1 MARRILVAEDEP
13 FIVES
18 LVFLLSRAGHQVTA
32 VGDGAGVLPAIAAFR
47 PDLLILDIML
57 PTSNGFDILRRIR
70 ATPRMQHLP
79 VLALTAKGQEADRS
93 RMMEL
98 GVDDFVTKPFS
109 NRDLMARVGRLLDA
123 AVQHRVGQTDESA

>member
-1 MARRILVAEDEP
+1 
-13 FIVES
+13 
-18 LVFLLSRAGHQVTA
+18 
-32 VGDGAGVLPAIAAFR
+32 
-47 PDLLILDIML
+47 ML

-70 ATPRMQHLP
+70 ATPRMQSLP

-123 AVQHRVGQTDESA
+123 AVQHRIGQTDESA

>member
-18 LVFLLSRAGHQVTA
+18 LVFLLSRAGHQVKA
-32 VGDGAGVLPAIAAFR
+32 VSDGAGVLPAIAAFR

-57 PTSNGFDILRRIR
+57 PISNGFDVLRRIR
-70 ATPRMQHLP
+70 AAPRTQRLP
-79 VLALTAKGQEADRS
+79 VLVLTAKGQDADRS

-109 NRDLMARVGRLLDA
+109 NRDLMARVAKLIEVAGRRSGD
-123 AVQHRVGQTDESA
+123 QPDESA